1 VAKEKTMKFY
11 ARWML
16 VLATM
21 AITGCSDPTIDAS
34 SEAKMKESVAKVR
47 ESLPEA
53 KRTDFDQA
61 VQLIAFS
68 QIDMKSLF
76 ANGGADAGD
85 VEGKMREALNGKT
98 AEQVLAQAEK
108 IQAERKAREKE
119 QALAEIRELVAKR
132 DKAEQ
137 AKQQLDKFQV
147 VRSRFYMQERRY
159 LGEQPIIELTVKNGT
174 DQAISRAYFSGTIA
188 SPDRS
193 VPWHEDQFNYSISGG
208 LEPGEE
214 ATWTLAPNSYSDW
227 GKVDA
232 PADAVFTVMVEKLD
246 GPDGKVL
253 YSTRGF
259 SERDQERLA
268 ELKQQYDVD

>member
-1 VAKEKTMKFY
+1 VAKEKTMKVY
-11 ARWML
+11 ALLML
-16 VLATM
+16 ILAVM
-21 AITGCSDPTIDAS
+21 AVTGCSDPTIDAS
-34 SEAKMKESVAKVR
+34 SEAKMKESVANVR

-53 KRTDFDQA
+53 KRSDFDQA

-76 ANGGADAGD
+76 ANGDADAGD
-85 VEGKMREALNGKT
+85 MEGKMRDALNGKT
-98 AEQVLAQAEK
+98 AAQVLAQAEE

-132 DKAEQ
+132 EKAEQ

-147 VRSRFYMQERRY
+147 VRSRFYMRERQY
-159 LGEQPIIELTVKNGT
+159 LGKQPIIELTVKNGT

-214 ATWTLAPNSYSDW
+214 ASWTLAPNSYSDW
-227 GKVDA
+227 GKVNA

-246 GPDGKVL
+246 GPDGEAL
-253 YSTRGF
+253 YSTRDF

>member
-1 VAKEKTMKFY
+1 MKVY
-11 ARWML
+11 ALLML

-53 KRTDFDQA
+53 KRVDFDQA

-76 ANGGADAGD
+76 ANGGD
-85 VEGKMREALNGKT
+85 VEGKMRDALNGKT
-98 AEQVLAQAEK
+98 AEQVLAQAK
-108 IQAERKAREKE
+108 QIQAERKTREKE

-147 VRSRFYMQERRY
+147 VRSRFYMRERQY
-159 LGEQPIIELTVKNGT
+159 LGKQPIIELTVKNGT

-232 PADAVFTVMVEKLD
+232 PADAVFTVLVEKLD
-246 GPDGKVL
+246 GPDGEVL
-253 YSTRGF
+253 YSTRDF
-259 SERDQERLA
+259 SERDRNRLA
-268 ELKQQYDVD
+268 ELKKQYGVD

>member
-1 VAKEKTMKFY
+1 MKVY
-11 ARWML
+11 ALLML
-16 VLATM
+16 ILAVM
-21 AITGCSDPTIDAS
+21 AVTGCSDPTIDAS

-53 KRTDFDQA
+53 KRSDFDQA

-193 VPWHEDQFNYSISGG
+193 VPWHEGQFNYSISGG

-232 PADAVFTVMVEKLD
+232 PADAVFTVMVEQLD
-246 GPDGKVL
+246 GPDGEAL
-253 YSTRGF
+253 YSTRDF
-259 SERDQERLA
+259 SERDRNRLA
-268 ELKQQYDVD
+268 ELKKQYGVD

>member
-1 VAKEKTMKFY
+1 MKVY
-11 ARWML
+11 ALLML
-16 VLATM
+16 VLAAMT
-21 AITGCSDPTIDAS
+21 ITGCSDPTIDAS

-53 KRTDFDQA
+53 KRTDFDKA

-76 ANGGADAGD
+76 ANGGVDAGD
-85 VEGKMREALNGKT
+85 VEGKMRDALNGKT
-98 AEQVLAQAEK
+98 AEQVLAQAEQ

-147 VRSRFYMQERRY
+147 VRSRFYMRERQY

-214 ATWTLAPNSYSDW
+214 VSWTLAPNSYSDW

-246 GPDGKVL
+246 GPNGEVL
-253 YSTRGF
+253 YSTRDF
-259 SERDQERLA
+259 SERDRKRLA
-268 ELKQQYDVD
+268 ELKKQYGVD

>member
-1 VAKEKTMKFY
+1 MKVY
-11 ARWML
+11 ALLML
-16 VLATM
+16 VLAAM

-53 KRTDFDQA
+53 KRSDFDQA

-85 VEGKMREALNGKT
+85 MEGKMRDALNGKT
-98 AEQVLAQAEK
+98 AEQVLAQAEQ
-108 IQAERKAREKE
+108 IQADRKAREKE

-132 DKAEQ
+132 EKAEQ

-147 VRSRFYMQERRY
+147 VRSRFTMRERQY

-174 DQAISRAYFSGTIA
+174 DRAISRAYFSGTIA

-193 VPWHEDQFNYSISGG
+193 VPWHKDQFNYSIPGG

-214 ATWTLAPNSYSDW
+214 ASWTLAPNSYSGW

-246 GPDGKVL
+246 GPDGEVL
-253 YSTRGF
+253 YSTRDF
-259 SERDQERLA
+259 SERDRNRLT
-268 ELKQQYDVD
+268 ELKKQYDVD

>member
-1 VAKEKTMKFY
+1 MKVY
-11 ARWML
+11 ALLML
-16 VLATM
+16 VLAVM
-21 AITGCSDPTIDAS
+21 AISGCSDPTIDAS

-53 KRTDFDQA
+53 KRADFDQA

-76 ANGGADAGD
+76 ANGDADAGD
-85 VEGKMREALNGKT
+85 MEGKMRDALNGKT
-98 AEQVLAQAEK
+98 AAQVLAQAEE

-132 DKAEQ
+132 EKAEQ

-147 VRSRFYMQERRY
+147 VRSRFYMRERQY

-214 ATWTLAPNSYSDW
+214 ATWTLAPNRFSDW

-246 GPDGKVL
+246 GPDGQVL
-253 YSTRGF
+253 YSTRDF
-259 SERDQERLA
+259 TERERKRLA
-268 ELKQQYDVD
+268 ELKKQYGVD

>member
-1 VAKEKTMKFY
+1 MCHRPNAK
-11 ARWML
+11 
-16 VLATM
+16 
-21 AITGCSDPTIDAS
+21 
-34 SEAKMKESVAKVR
+34 
-47 ESLPEA
+47 
-53 KRTDFDQA
+53 Q
-61 VQLIAFS
+61 
-68 QIDMKSLF
+68 
-76 ANGGADAGD
+76 
-85 VEGKMREALNGKT
+85 
-98 AEQVLAQAEK
+98 
-108 IQAERKAREKE
+108 
-119 QALAEIRELVAKR
+119 R

-147 VRSRFYMQERRY
+147 VRSRFYMRERQY

>member
-1 VAKEKTMKFY
+1 VAKEKTMKVY
-11 ARWML
+11 ALLML

-21 AITGCSDPTIDAS
+21 AITGCSEPTIDAS

-61 VQLIAFS
+61 VQLTAFS

-85 VEGKMREALNGKT
+85 VEGKMRDALNGKT
-98 AEQVLAQAEK
+98 AEQVLAQAEQ

-137 AKQQLDKFQV
+137 AKQQLEQFQV
-147 VRSRFYMQERRY
+147 VRSRFYMRERQY
-159 LGEQPIIELTVKNGT
+159 LGKQPIIELTVKNGT
-174 DQAISRAYFSGTIA
+174 DLAISRAYFSGTIA

-232 PADAVFTVMVEKLD
+232 PADAVFTVLVEKLD
-246 GPDGKVL
+246 GPDGEVL
-253 YSTRGF
+253 YSTRDF
-259 SERDQERLA
+259 SERDRNRLA
-268 ELKQQYDVD
+268 ELKKQYGVD

>member
-1 VAKEKTMKFY
+1 MKVY
-11 ARWML
+11 ALLML

-53 KRTDFDQA
+53 KRTDFDKA

-76 ANGGADAGD
+76 ANGGAGAGD
-85 VEGKMREALNGKT
+85 MEGKMRGALNGKT
-98 AEQVLAQAEK
+98 AEQVLAQAEQ
-108 IQAERKAREKE
+108 IQADRKAREKE

-132 DKAEQ
+132 EKSEQ
-137 AKQQLDKFQV
+137 AKLQLDKFQV
-147 VRSRFYMQERRY
+147 VRSRFYMRERQY
-159 LGEQPIIELTVKNGT
+159 LGKQPIIELTVKNGT

-193 VPWHEDQFNYSISGG
+193 VPWHQDQFNYSISGG

-214 ATWTLAPNSYSDW
+214 ATWTLAPNSYSGW
-227 GKVDA
+227 GKVNA

-246 GPDGKVL
+246 GPNGEVL
-253 YSTRGF
+253 YSTRDF
-259 SERDQERLA
+259 SERDRNRLA
-268 ELKQQYDVD
+268 ELKKQYGVD

>member
-1 VAKEKTMKFY
+1 
-11 ARWML
+11 
-16 VLATM
+16 
-21 AITGCSDPTIDAS
+21 
-34 SEAKMKESVAKVR
+34 
-47 ESLPEA
+47 
-53 KRTDFDQA
+53 
-61 VQLIAFS
+61 
-68 QIDMKSLF
+68 
-76 ANGGADAGD
+76 
-85 VEGKMREALNGKT
+85 MRDALNGKT
-98 AEQVLAQAEK
+98 AEQVLAQAEQ

-137 AKQQLDKFQV
+137 AEQQLDKFQV
-147 VRSRFYMQERRY
+147 VRSRFYMRERQY
-159 LGEQPIIELTVKNGT
+159 LGKQPIIELTVKNGT

-232 PADAVFTVMVEKLD
+232 PADAVFTVLVEKLD
-246 GPDGKVL
+246 GPDGEVL
-253 YSTRGF
+253 YSTRDF
-259 SERDQERLA
+259 SERDRNRLA
-268 ELKQQYDVD
+268 ELKKQYGVD